1 MIYFTLK
8 IQTDP
13 NNHSLWNRLGA
24 SLANAKRY
32 NEAIVA
38 YERALAL
45 HPTFVRGHYNMG
57 ISYMNQGNLAKAL
70 GFMIRA
76 LELHLPVEAFNSDS
90 VTDPLATGYQSIWN
104 TIRIIGD
111 KMYRDDAI
119 ALIESRDVLGLKN
132 LLKTIS

>member
-1 MIYFTLK
+1 MNSN
-8 IQTDP
+8 D
-13 NNHSLWNRLGA
+13 HALWNRLGA
-24 SLANAKRY
+24 SLANSKRY

-45 HPTFVRGHYNMG
+45 NPTFVRGHYNMG
-57 ISYMNQGNLAKAL
+57 ISFMNQGQLTKAL

-76 LELHLPVEAFNSDS
+76 LELHLPVETVDVS
-90 VTDPLATGYQSIWN
+90 VTDPLSTGYQSIWN

-111 KMYRDDAI
+111 KMERDDASI
-119 ALIESRDVLGLKN
+119 LIEQRDIAGLKN